1 MSSRNLLN
9 LNWTPESIPTA
20 WGLIFIF
27 RDAVYERVQRI
38 KEKAVMGW
46 QDKQFEKSMKVS
58 LIFNSCA
65 GGVRSFLPWRVF
77 FAKTIK
83 F

>member
-1 MSSRNLLN
+1 ML
-9 LNWTPESIPTA
+9 
-20 WGLIFIF
+20 IF

-58 LIFNSCA
+58 FLLNSRG
-65 GGVRSFLPWRVF
+65 GGVRYRLRSRVISVE
-77 FAKTIK
+77 TI
-83 F
+83 

>member
-1 MSSRNLLN
+1 MKFIYICNFLILN
-9 LNWTPESIPTA
+9 
-20 WGLIFIF
+20 F

-58 LIFNSCA
+58 LIFASNA
-65 GGVRSFLPWRVF
+65 GGVRYYLRLRFVSM
-77 FAKTIK
+77 KTI
-83 F
+83 